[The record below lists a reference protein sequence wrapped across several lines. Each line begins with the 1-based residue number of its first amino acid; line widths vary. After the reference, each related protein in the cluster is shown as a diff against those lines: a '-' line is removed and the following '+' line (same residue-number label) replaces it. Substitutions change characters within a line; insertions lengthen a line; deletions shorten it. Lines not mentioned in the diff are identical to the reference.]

1 VQKKLK
7 EKGLDLAQVIV
18 IFVLLILPQI
28 FGQFVITL
36 FGVTEVKHYL
46 NIFIPLTGIMITY
59 FLFIMYFHQLL
70 INRIYDLVYLKY
82 LVVILIL
89 FWIMYDG
96 VTAYYMQS
104 NFTILQNKIGPR
116 DIVWRDVPFE
126 QLPEYVIYPNFK
138 YAFMFCLSVSR
149 FIILTILAISLM
161 SEKEEKIINKNKH
174 RQKFKKKS
182 IEELKANLHPSIL
195 KKYQDEN
202 K

>member
-1 VQKKLK
+1 M
-7 EKGLDLAQVIV
+7 LDIAI
-18 IFVLLILPQI
+18 ILPQI

>member
-1 VQKKLK
+1 MQASVLLVKLKIYEQDLKKRQEIAVQYDDFLRKHLETPKVRKENSSAWAQYSNPLTSRAEVQKKLK
-7 EKGLDLAQVIV
+7 EKGLDLAQVAV

-104 NFTILQNKIGPR
+104 NFTILQNK
-116 DIVWRDVPFE
+116 
-126 QLPEYVIYPNFK
+126 N
-138 YAFMFCLSVSR
+138 
-149 FIILTILAISLM
+149 
-161 SEKEEKIINKNKH
+161 
-174 RQKFKKKS
+174 
-182 IEELKANLHPSIL
+182 
-195 KKYQDEN
+195 
-202 K
+202 

>member
-1 VQKKLK
+1 
-7 EKGLDLAQVIV
+7 
-18 IFVLLILPQI
+18 
-28 FGQFVITL
+28 
-36 FGVTEVKHYL
+36 
-46 NIFIPLTGIMITY
+46 
-59 FLFIMYFHQLL
+59 
-70 INRIYDLVYLKY
+70 
-82 LVVILIL
+82 
-89 FWIMYDG
+89 MYDG